1 MKQGLN
7 RGDLHLRERNSRRR
21 IKALP
26 VRSLAPN
33 ILTVLALSAGL
44 TAIKFA
50 IDGEFRTAIAAIVVA
65 GGLDGLDGRIARLLK
80 GTTKFGAELDSL
92 SDFANFGFVP
102 VTVAY
107 IWSLNELGGVGWI
120 VVLTFC
126 ICSALRLARFN
137 VSAEDPD
144 RPAWKS
150 EFFIGVPSPAAAGLC
165 IAPFFPYFLGFEAVR
180 EWAPLL
186 AVYTIFVSLL
196 MVSQIPTYSGKIMKI
211 KREHVL
217 PMLLMVAL
225 FAALLFM
232 YPWYTL
238 SGCAITYLITIPMSM
253 WSYKEKLA
261 QNGETEEAIGPGEFM
276 E

>member
-1 MKQGLN
+1 MTQGLK
-7 RGDLHLRERNSRRR
+7 RGEASLQKRNPRRR

-65 GGLDGLDGRIARLLK
+65 GGLDGLDGRVARLLK

-92 SDFANFGFVP
+92 SDFANFGIVP
-102 VTVAY
+102 VTIAY
-107 IWSLNELGGVGWI
+107 LWSLNALGGLGWI

-126 ICSALRLARFN
+126 ICAALRLARFN
-137 VSAEDPD
+137 VAAEDPD

-150 EFFIGVPSPAAAGLC
+150 DYFVGVPSPAAAGLC
-165 IAPFFPYFLGFEAVR
+165 IAPFFPFFLGFEAVQD
-180 EWAPLL
+180 WAPLL
-186 AVYTIFVSLL
+186 AAYTVFISLL
-196 MVSQIPTYSGKIMKI
+196 MVSQIPTYSGKGMKI
-211 KREHVL
+211 KGELVL
-217 PMLLMVAL
+217 PMLLLVAL
-225 FAALLFM
+225 FAALLFI

-238 SGCAITYLITIPMSM
+238 SCCAIAYLISIPISM
-253 WSYKEKLA
+253 RSYKIRAVKFA
-261 QNGETEEAIGPGEFM
+261 DQEEEIEPDAFID
-276 E
+276 